1 MVGGK
6 PGKKG
11 GRLSPFEIVL
21 ESPDGES
28 PSQTGHGLEPRVPL
42 FPLGQQVQHPT
53 HPPHI
58 RSVLAPWKG
67 LLFSISWVI
76 VCVTWS
82 STWVDYQRKDC
93 LGWRHLDLTM
103 LSWKYSWK
111 HHLFYWHLKK
121 CSERAMPL
129 HYCLYHSWGWCT
141 VGLPGSSLDT
151 WALLGCSGQW
161 DHGLLCVPGSWGLK
175 PSLAPHRQFCA
186 VTSEVSGHW
195 FYYLQPHRDLVL
207 VCFFLKL
214 IYF

>member
-28 PSQTGHGLEPRVPL
+28 PSQTGHGLEPRVPPSFRDSKSSIPPIL
-42 FPLGQQVQHPT
+42 PISAVFPP
-53 HPPHI
+53 
-58 RSVLAPWKG
+58 RKG

-82 STWVDYQRKDC
+82 STWVDYQRKGC
-93 LGWRHLDLTM
+93 LGWRHLDLTGCF
-103 LSWKYSWK
+103 SWKYSWK
-111 HHLFYWHLKK
+111 HHLLYWHLKVFWAGHA
-121 CSERAMPL
+121 CTTVYITP
-129 HYCLYHSWGWCT
+129 WGWCI

-175 PSLAPHRQFCA
+175 PSFAPHR
-186 VTSEVSGHW
+186 
-195 FYYLQPHRDLVL
+195 
-207 VCFFLKL
+207 
-214 IYF
+214 